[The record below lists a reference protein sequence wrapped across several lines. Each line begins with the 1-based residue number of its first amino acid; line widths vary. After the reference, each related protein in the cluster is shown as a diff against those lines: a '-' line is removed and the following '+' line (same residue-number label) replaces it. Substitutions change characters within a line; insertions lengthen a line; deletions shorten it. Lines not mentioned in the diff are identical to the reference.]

1 VSINKKKQS
10 NRDIKLGLVLV
21 LIIIISTVVM
31 LQKTASLVN
40 ERRVSKFETIESR
53 IEPFGRVSIPNEGS
67 EIVDSL
73 EEEIESAEITPEP
86 IILESKVVELSTG
99 SEHTIKMLNVGP
111 EGTMVF
117 DPAVIKVSVGDTIH
131 FKATDFAHNSVS
143 VPNMIPNGA
152 TSWTGLL
159 NEDISIQLDN
169 EGIYVFQCDP
179 HLMMAMIGVIQVGD
193 AVNYEEIKQ
202 TSINFQK
209 NFMMNADR
217 LDDYLG
223 RL

>member
-1 VSINKKKQS
+1 
-10 NRDIKLGLVLV
+10 
-21 LIIIISTVVM
+21 
-31 LQKTASLVN
+31 
-40 ERRVSKFETIESR
+40 
-53 IEPFGRVSIPNEGS
+53 
-67 EIVDSL
+67 
-73 EEEIESAEITPEP
+73 
-86 IILESKVVELSTG
+86 
-99 SEHTIKMLNVGP
+99 
-111 EGTMVF
+111 MVF